1 MHIRKIS
8 SNFAKIFIIILNYM
22 TKSAI
27 LSFTVEN
34 YRSIA
39 NRRSINF
46 VPASIKDK
54 PDTNIDVYE
63 GKKYLRTIAIYG
75 ANSSG
80 KSNLIRAIA
89 AMGSIVRTSVKINEG
104 EKLPYDPFAL
114 IKGSEVKPTLFAID
128 FIHNDAI
135 YQYGFSYTEDS
146 IVEEWLIQ
154 NGDKLFIRTK
164 EGIGVNNHLYIEG
177 ENLETK
183 TNSNRLF
190 LSVVG
195 QLGGQ
200 ISNSIIKFFNDR
212 LNVISGIETDNYRAF
227 TQVVLNKKKTGHEE
241 IIRFFLNMQLG
252 FLGIKTIE
260 HDFDSSDIPQNFP
273 KELKNQIIKK
283 MTGKKSIQVLSSHGL
298 YDENGTRIS
307 TMDFD
312 FDEMESEGT
321 KKLFDLAGPI
331 FDTIKCGAILIVDEL
346 DAKMHPLISQEL
358 VKLFNDPIRNPL
370 GAQLIF
376 TTHDTNLLSSK
387 LLRRDQIW
395 LTEKDIQERTDVY
408 NIMQIILP
416 DGTKPRGDGN
426 MERNYIRGRYGAIP
440 YFQNDLN

>member
-1 MHIRKIS
+1 
-8 SNFAKIFIIILNYM
+8 M

-54 PDTNIDVYE
+54 PNTNINVYE

-227 TQVVLNKKKTGHEE
+227 TQVVLNKKKTGHED

>member
-227 TQVVLNKKKTGHEE
+227 TQVVLNKKKTGHED